1 MNNSSIDNIRVNNHS
16 VNTEFSNIFRDENDN
31 FQLSKLLT
39 IFFLIYLYLT
49 IPVQGNFIFRNK
61 VGKYIVLFLSF
72 MFFLFTIKLLKH
84 YYWLMA
90 FPIIIII
97 LDLIL
102 IKLRKKG
109 IYKMIFE
116 GWGVIIA
123 CCWIVNLMLIMM
135 DILLFLSNIFG
146 VSTMSF
152 TCVFIAVG
160 NNIAGIFK

>member
-1 MNNSSIDNIRVNNHS
+1 MKVNNHS

-31 FQLSKLLT
+31 FQLSKLLS
-39 IFFLIYLYLT
+39 IILLIYLYLT

-61 VGKYIVLFLSF
+61 IGKYIVLLLSF
-72 MFFLFTIKLLKH
+72 MFFLYTIKLLKN
-84 YYWLMA
+84 YYWLMGI
-90 FPIIIII
+90 PIIIII
-97 LDLIL
+97 VDFIL

-116 GWGVIIA
+116 GWGIIIA

-146 VSTMSF
+146 VSTFSF

-160 NNIAGIFK
+160 NNIAGIHK